1 MRIKELENYNILSEM
16 CSLILNNTKDEELIK
31 YYSYYFVNKLEWLNE
46 NKSKIVSDFTK
57 LYLNG
62 NFNFALK
69 YWNMQYT
76 YLYSDIVNEGV
87 SWFDE

>member
-1 MRIKELENYNILSEM
+1 MKISELENYNILVEM
-16 CSLILNNTKDEELIK
+16 CSLIFNNTDDEELIK
-31 YYSYYFVNKLEWLNE
+31 YYGCYFDNKLDWLDN

-69 YWNMQYT
+69 YWNMKYT
-76 YLYSDIVNEGV
+76 YLYSDIINNGV
-87 SWFDE
+87 SWFNE